1 MKQLSPLLPITLSV
15 LLLMPMA
22 HSSEKGPWSW
32 RGQTISE
39 FTSETPDLDWR
50 IVNDGVMGGLSQG
63 KVQVSESGIMTF
75 SGNLSLDN
83 NGGFSLVRTGKVDFN
98 LSNDLGL
105 LLKVKGDGRTYEVR
119 LESDARD
126 RGRIVSFSGEVETTA
141 GKWHQVK
148 IPFSDFRGG
157 WRGRDLPNAVLNT
170 AMIQQVGIILAD
182 KKEGPFK
189 LEVEYIRTYGKGQGN
204 YVERETP
211 KVTEAVGGDKNLIDT
226 MVADGR
232 FTTLKKAL
240 DTAGLTVFFQWDNP
254 LTVFAPTDEAFAKLP
269 AEKLEGLLKPEAKDQ
284 LVAILA
290 NHVTAGGNTLSD
302 ALSAKQVSPV
312 KGGPINVRLQ
322 EGRVSVNDAVMLEAD
337 IRCTDGVIHA
347 IDTVLLPST

>member
-1 MKQLSPLLPITLSV
+1 
-15 LLLMPMA
+15 MPMA
-22 HSSEKGPWSW
+22 HSTEKGPWSW
-32 RGQTISE
+32 RGQTVTE
-39 FTSETPDLDWR
+39 FDSSTPDLDWR

-63 KVQVSESGIMTF
+63 KVEISDGGIMTF

-83 NGGFSLVRTGKVDFN
+83 NGGFSLVRSGKVDLN

-105 LLKVKGDGRTYEVR
+105 LLKVRGDGRTYEVR

-126 RGRIVSFSGEVETTA
+126 RGRVVSFSGKIETKA
-141 GKWHQVK
+141 GQWHQVK
-148 IPFSDFRGG
+148 VPFAELRGG
-157 WRGRDLPNAVLNT
+157 WRGRDLPDAVFKPSV
-170 AMIQQVGIILAD
+170 IGQVGIILAD

-204 YVERETP
+204 YVDLETK
-211 KVTEAVGGDKNLIDT
+211 KVTRATGGEKNLIDT

-240 DTAGLTVFFQWDNP
+240 DEAGLTVFFQWDNP
-254 LTVFAPTDEAFAKLP
+254 VTVFAPTDEAFAKLP
-269 AEKLEGLLKPEAKDQ
+269 EGQLESLLQPENKEQ
-284 LVAILA
+284 LVRILSH
-290 NHVTAGGNTLSD
+290 HVAAGSSTLSD
-302 ALSAKQVSPV
+302 SLSAKKVNPV
-312 KGGPINVRLQ
+312 KGAPLQVRFQ
-322 EGRVSVNDAVMLEAD
+322 DGRVSVNDAVMLEAD